1 MLADKR
7 MDDQPDLIESQIVPG
22 TPLVATVDEFVEFVF
37 PEDAPR
43 GDNDLPRG
51 LRLGI
56 EKFRLGQGRKYYRL
70 IWIGRDEACLAAED
84 EEHYGTKM
92 RALAAGRALAVSFKV
107 KFDEHTR

>member
-1 MLADKR
+1 MNPDG
-7 MDDQPDLIESQIVPG
+7 PDLIASQIVPG

-37 PEDAPR
+37 PEDTPR
-43 GDNDLPRG
+43 NEDGLPRG

-70 IWIGRDEACLAAED
+70 IWIGRGEACLAAED
-84 EEHYGTKM
+84 EQEHGTKANAVESGW
-92 RALAAGRALAVSFKV
+92 ALAASFDV